1 MKHNIIK
8 HAALN
13 AITTALYVAAIGS
26 FLFYAPKIFGPAN
39 AHTALVPIVLL
50 LLLVFSAALTGLLI
64 FGRPILWYLE
74 GKKQEAVSLLIAT
87 LGIFLIIT
95 IIALATLYFVA

>member
-8 HAALN
+8 NAALD
-13 AITTALYVAAIGS
+13 AGVTALYVTAIGS
-26 FLFYAPKIFGPAN
+26 FLFYAPKVFGPAS
-39 AHTALVPIVLL
+39 AHTALIPIVML
-50 LLLVFSAALTGLLI
+50 LLLVFSAALTGLLM

-74 GKKQEAVSLLIAT
+74 ERKQEAFSLLIAT

-95 IIALATLYFVA
+95 IVALATLYFVA